1 MLSVHLQLNQTMN
14 TSNDTNI
21 DPNDGKIYSR
31 NYGKADI
38 NSTSVRDFPQIGRIY
53 ETRCSCNTP

>member
-21 DPNDGKIYSR
+21 DPNDGKIYCR

-38 NSTSVRDFPQIGRIY
+38 NSTSAQDSPQIGRTD
-53 ETRCSCNTP
+53 EAQPPCNTL

>member
-21 DPNDGKIYSR
+21 DPNDGKIYCR

-38 NSTSVRDFPQIGRIY
+38 NSISVRDFTQIGRTD
-53 ETRCSCNTP
+53 EARHPCNTP

>member
-1 MLSVHLQLNQTMN
+1 MN

-38 NSTSVRDFPQIGRIY
+38 NSTSVRSFPQIGRTD
-53 ETRCSCNTP
+53 EAQHLCNTL

>member
-1 MLSVHLQLNQTMN
+1 MN

-21 DPNDGKIYSR
+21 DPNDGKIYCR

-38 NSTSVRDFPQIGRIY
+38 NSTSVRDFPQIGRKY
-53 ETRCSCNTP
+53 GAQHLRNTP

>member
-21 DPNDGKIYSR
+21 DPNDGKIYCR

-38 NSTSVRDFPQIGRIY
+38 NSTSVRDFPQIGRTD
-53 ETRCSCNTP
+53 EARHPCNTP

>member
-1 MLSVHLQLNQTMN
+1 MN

-38 NSTSVRDFPQIGRIY
+38 NNTSVRDFTHIWRTD
-53 ETRCSCNTP
+53 E

>member
-21 DPNDGKIYSR
+21 DPNDGKIYCR

-38 NSTSVRDFPQIGRIY
+38 NSTSVRDFPQIGRKY
-53 ETRCSCNTP
+53 GAQHLRNTP